1 MILLQPYYRNIT
13 SSLVKIPKIYWL
25 DIGLLRMLCGF
36 RETEYGAIYETL
48 VAAEFYKWIKTM
60 QRPVELYFYRT
71 RSGLEIDL
79 LLQTPHEVI
88 GVEVKGRESV
98 SLADC
103 RAMKEVAAGLGSE
116 WLGGM
121 VVYRGAEIRKC
132 LPVYHPAFYPG
143 KHFNPLN
150 YKIWVNLCNLWAIFK
165 KTSKNVERLGIPP
178 IFSLS

>member
-13 SSLVKIPKIYWL
+13 SSLVKTPKIYWL

-79 LLQTPHEVI
+79 LLQTPHGVI

-116 WLGGM
+116 WPGGM
-121 VVYRGAEIRKC
+121 VVYLGAEIRK
-132 LPVYHPAFYPG
+132 LGDPH
-143 KHFNPLN
+143 
-150 YKIWVNLCNLWAIFK
+150 LWAVPSF
-165 KTSKNVERLGIPP
+165 RLFTGDIE
-178 IFSLS
+178 